1 MMQYDQTFKMDN
13 QYLPE
18 RLHDLVFIDPSEL
31 NKTLESLPE
40 KSREIIKL
48 FTDQTEQFLFNFHGE
63 YTGEYINNLQLC
75 KQEDGT
81 FPMHFC
87 HPFHIIVCN
96 MVIDVGMMHAD
107 MYLNTKHEV
116 DDIWTDVP
124 LIIRPKLDLH
134 CKDNIE
140 PKIHITTMSVD
151 ARDAIREEFFK
162 QNVYS
167 LLPATV
173 KRFIELSPFMDEEKV
188 MKDLGYTFIK
198 DLSNESERAFN
209 FKRSFAKWEKDSH
222 RFAQALAAFNLK
234 DVDNKLAELL
244 ATGNGNFAK
253 NSMYYSSVDQYA
265 IPSTSPTK
273 DAIYSLIIQSM
284 LNHFATMANR
294 SHLVIKTSICD
305 EDTPLLKEE
314 LAEHAPK
321 TVEHVDNFFA
331 FQKAFLKNNNL
342 QEMKNPVIR
351 WPSSFDIYVDYS
363 QLSTP
368 AKTVHLDVEKHYQEK
383 MELALEIAK
392 RKLVRKSIKHAEE
405 LTWNKVS
412 QVENRINSL
421 RIY

>member
-48 FTDQTEQFLFNFHGE
+48 FTDQTEQFLFNYHGE
-63 YTGEYINNLQLC
+63 HVEDYVYNLQLS

-81 FPMHFC
+81 FPMRFY
-87 HPFHIIVCN
+87 HPFHIITCN

-107 MYLNTKHEV
+107 LYMVEDEAILDTKV
-116 DDIWTDVP
+116 KTPMV
-124 LIIRPKLDLH
+124 IRPKLDLH

-305 EDTPLLKEE
+305 EDQPLLKEE

-331 FQKAFLKNNNL
+331 FQKTFLKNNNL
-342 QEMKNPVIR
+342 QEMENPVIH
-351 WPSSFDIYVDYS
+351 WPSSFDIYISYS
-363 QLSTP
+363 QLITP

-405 LTWNKVS
+405 LTWNKFS